1 MKRVRRWYFWVILIL
16 LLPGIGVLSSCGDD
30 TQGEAGERG
39 GQSRSMRGIQAVSK
53 SAANAQQRRLAVV
66 IGNSEYEKS
75 QLKNPVNDAQAMARL
90 LRRLDFEVDLVEN
103 GGRRAMV
110 TMINSFGRKLRQAD
124 VGLFYYAGHG
134 IQVKGRNYL
143 IPVDAVLETEADVE
157 FEALDLGRVLGKMD
171 DSHCPL
177 NIVVLD
183 ACRDNPFARSFRSV
197 SKGLA
202 LVDAPRGTLLAF
214 ATAPGSVAADGEGSN
229 GIYTKHLLANIERSD
244 LSIEEVF
251 KQVRIGV
258 VNDTDGRQT
267 PWESSS
273 LMGSFHFQPDAETQ
287 KRDSFSVSAPASV
300 PVSASAVA
308 PAPAKTIKAP
318 EPDPVQSPPKTEKK
332 ASSKPVK
339 VAHVAKPPAPAVKKP
354 VYSPEIKKYIRMLQ
368 SSNTKDQRYAAKKI
382 IRSYS
387 TNKVLLDVVNR
398 ELLKGY
404 QQKGKDRHHVDVMA
418 WFCKVL
424 GASKQSR
431 YAATLSKVADSDAN
445 RKLKKYAAKS
455 LRKLQ

>member
-1 MKRVRRWYFWVILIL
+1 MKRARRWSFWVVLIL
-16 LLPGIGVLSSCGDD
+16 LLSGIGILSSCGDD
-30 TQGEAGERG
+30 TQGESRDQLKRESGQN
-39 GQSRSMRGIQAVSK
+39 GQSRSLRGIQAVSK
-53 SAANAQQRRLAVV
+53 NASASQQRRLAVV

-75 QLKNPVNDAQAMARL
+75 RLKNPVNDAKAMARL
-90 LRRLDFEVDLVEN
+90 LKRLDFEVYLVEN
-103 GGRRAMV
+103 GGRRELV
-110 TMINSFGRKLRQAD
+110 TTLNNFGRKLRQAD

-134 IQVKGRNYL
+134 IQVKGHNYL
-143 IPVDAVLETEADVE
+143 IPVDAMLESEADVE
-157 FEALDLGRVLGKMD
+157 FEALDLGRVLSKMD
-171 DSHCPL
+171 DSRCPL

-229 GIYTKHLLANIERSD
+229 GVYTKHLLANIERDD

-258 VNDTDGRQT
+258 VDDTDGRQT

-273 LMGSFHFQPDAETQ
+273 LMGSFHFQPDADRQ
-287 KRDSFSVSAPASV
+287 NRVSFPASSSAPAPLPSLSESTGK
-300 PVSASAVA
+300 VS
-308 PAPAKTIKAP
+308 P
-318 EPDPVQSPPKTEKK
+318 EPV
-332 ASSKPVK
+332 A
-339 VAHVAKPPAPAVKKP
+339 VAHVVKPSIPAVKKP
-354 VYSPEIKKYIRMLQ
+354 AYSSEIKKYIRMLQ
-368 SSNTKDQRYAAKKI
+368 SSSTKDQRYAAKKI
-382 IRSYS
+382 IRSHS
-387 TNKVLLDVVNR
+387 SNRVLLDVVNR

-404 QQKGKDRHHVDVMA
+404 QQKSRDRHHVDVMA

-431 YAATLSKVADSDAN
+431 YASTLSKVADSDAN
-445 RKLKKYAAKS
+445 RKLKKYAAKN
-455 LRKLQ
+455 LRLLQ

>member
-1 MKRVRRWYFWVILIL
+1 MKRVRRWYFWIILIL

-66 IGNSEYEKS
+66 IGNSKYEKS

-287 KRDSFSVSAPASV
+287 KRDSSSVSAPAPV
-300 PVSASAVA
+300 PV
-308 PAPAKTIKAP
+308 KTIKAP
-318 EPDPVQSPPKTEKK
+318 EPDPVQSPPKTVKK

-339 VAHVAKPPAPAVKKP
+339 VAHVAKSPASAVKKP
-354 VYSPEIKKYIRMLQ
+354 AYSPEIKKYIKMLQ

-387 TNKVLLDVVNR
+387 SNKVLLDVVSR

-404 QQKGKDRHHVDVMA
+404 QQKSKDRHHVDVMA

>member
-1 MKRVRRWYFWVILIL
+1 
-16 LLPGIGVLSSCGDD
+16 
-30 TQGEAGERG
+30 
-39 GQSRSMRGIQAVSK
+39 MRGIQAVSK
-53 SAANAQQRRLAVV
+53 RAANAHQRRLAVV
-66 IGNSEYEKS
+66 IGNSKYEKS

-258 VNDTDGRQT
+258 VNDTDGQQT

-273 LMGSFHFQPDAETQ
+273 LMGSFHFQPDA
-287 KRDSFSVSAPASV
+287 DSRNREV
-300 PVSASAVA
+300 VSAS
-308 PAPAKTIKAP
+308 PPPPAK
-318 EPDPVQSPPKTEKK
+318 VEKK
-332 ASSKPVK
+332 VTSSSSKPKPESVSQK
-339 VAHVAKPPAPAVKKP
+339 PVPAKPIKTAHVTKSQTPAVKKP
-354 VYSPEIKKYIRMLQ
+354 AHSPEITKYIKMLK
-368 SSNTKDQRYAAKKI
+368 SSNNKDRRYAAKKI

-387 TNKVLLDVVNR
+387 SNKVLLDVVSR

-404 QQKGKDRHHVDVMA
+404 QHNLDDRHHVDVMA
-418 WFCKVL
+418 WFCKTL
-424 GASKQSR
+424 GRSKQKR
-431 YAATLSKVADSDAN
+431 YTATLRQVESSSDN
-445 RKLKKYAAKS
+445 RKLKSYAAKS
-455 LRKLQ
+455 LRYLQ

>member
-1 MKRVRRWYFWVILIL
+1 MKRARRWYFWLILVL
-16 LLPGIGVLSSCGDD
+16 LLPGIGVLSSCGDE
-30 TQGEAGERG
+30 TQGEARSSG

-53 SAANAQQRRLAVV
+53 SAANAHQRRLAVV
-66 IGNSEYEKS
+66 IGNSKYEKS
-75 QLKNPVNDAQAMARL
+75 RLKNPVNDAQAMARL

-110 TMINSFGRKLRQAD
+110 TMMNSFGRKLRQAD

-134 IQVKGRNYL
+134 VQVKGRNYL

-157 FEALDLGRVLGKMD
+157 FEALDLGRVLSKMED
-171 DSHCPL
+171 ARCPL

-183 ACRDNPFARSFRSV
+183 ACRDNPFSRSFRSV

-229 GIYTKHLLANIERSD
+229 GVYTKHLLANIERED

-273 LMGSFHFQPDAETQ
+273 LMGSFHFQPDA
-287 KRDSFSVSAPASV
+287 DSQNRELASSSVQPPVQVAADEKTAPITSKPE
-300 PVSASAVA
+300 PVTK
-308 PAPAKTIKAP
+308 KTIQP
-318 EPDPVQSPPKTEKK
+318 EPTKT
-332 ASSKPVK
+332 AY
-339 VAHVAKPPAPAVKKP
+339 VAKPKVSAVKKP
-354 VYSPEIKKYIRMLQ
+354 AHSPEIRKYLRMLK
-368 SSNTKDQRYAAKKI
+368 SSNNKNRRYAAKKI

-387 TNKVLLDVVNR
+387 SNRVLLDTVSR

-404 QQKGKDRHHVDVMA
+404 QHNLDDRHHVDVMA
-418 WFCKVL
+418 WFCKTL
-424 GASKQSR
+424 GRSKQKR
-431 YAATLSKVADSDAN
+431 YAATLRQVENSSDN
-445 RKLKKYAAKS
+445 RKLKSYASKS
-455 LRKLQ
+455 LRYLQ